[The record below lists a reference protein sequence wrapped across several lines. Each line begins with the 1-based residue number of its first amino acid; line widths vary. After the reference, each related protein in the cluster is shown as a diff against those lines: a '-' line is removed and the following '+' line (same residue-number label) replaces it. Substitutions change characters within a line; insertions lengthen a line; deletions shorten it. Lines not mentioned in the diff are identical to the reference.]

1 MRKIMIAAAA
11 AAMLASPA
19 AFAQEGT
26 AAGVAGG
33 AAAGAVIGGPVGAIV
48 GAIAGGTMG
57 TAIDPPETVRTY
69 VVQQPGEPVTL
80 EGEVVVGAGLPDVV
94 ELQTVPDYEYRYAY
108 VNGQRV
114 LVDPNTRRIVYI
126 MQ

>member
-1 MRKIMIAAAA
+1 MRKILIATAA
-11 AAMLASPA
+11 AAMLAAPA

-33 AAAGAVIGGPVGAIV
+33 AAAGAVIGGPVGAII
-48 GAIAGGTMG
+48 GGIAGGAMG

-69 VVQQPGEPVTL
+69 VVQQPGEPIVL
-80 EGEVVVGAGLPDVV
+80 EGEVAVGATLPGTV
-94 ELQTVPDYEYRYAY
+94 ELRTVPDYDYRYAY

-114 LVDPNTRRIVYI
+114 LVDPNSRQIVYI
-126 MQ
+126 VQ